1 MNLKS
6 CLSAMDQSN
15 AAAAKIFIA
24 SGATSMTDVTGFGF
38 LGHLWEMLRGSQFG
52 VRLNVSAI
60 PVFDGVIELIAGGTT
75 SSLQESNES
84 VLQDFVIDSRVDPTK
99 LKALVDP
106 QTSGGLLASVPENL
120 APDCLRKL
128 QDAGYS
134 ASIVGDVVGSAERAV
149 EP

>member
-1 MNLKS
+1 
-6 CLSAMDQSN
+6 MDQSN
-15 AAAAKIFIA
+15 AAAAKIFVE

-38 LGHLWEMLRGSQFG
+38 LGHLWEMVRGSQFG
-52 VRLNVSAI
+52 VRLNISAI
-60 PVFDGVIELIAGGTT
+60 PIFEGVIELIAGGIT

-84 VLQDFVIDSRVDPTK
+84 VLQEFAVDSQVDATK

-106 QTSGGLLASVPENL
+106 QTSGGLLATVPENL

-128 QDAGYS
+128 QGAGYA
-134 ASIVGDVVGSAERAV
+134 ASIVGDVVDSAERAV